1 MNPKKAAKTPLPK
14 VGEISR
20 KWVLIDAEGQ
30 NLGRLASRIAGLLL
44 GKHKVTYTPHL
55 DCADEVVVLNAE
67 KVTVTGNKL
76 QDKTYYRHSGW
87 WGGLKQRNLKEMLER
102 TPTMVLEKAVSRMLN
117 RSSRK
122 GRALMKHLRVYA
134 GTEHPHGAQNPEQ
147 LKLA

>member
-1 MNPKKAAKTPLPK
+1 MNPKMAAKTPLPK
-14 VGEISR
+14 VGEIER
-20 KWVLIDAEGQ
+20 KWVLIDADGQ

-44 GKHKVTYTPHL
+44 GKHKVAYTPHL
-55 DCADEVVVLNAE
+55 DCSDEIVVVNAE
-67 KVTVTGNKL
+67 KVAVTGNKM
-76 QDKTYYRHSGW
+76 QAKKYYRHSGW
-87 WGGLKQRNLKEMLER
+87 WGGLKERNLKEMLER